1 MEVLNAEADLCDQR
15 LQELQEELIRRVN
28 TGESYDDLSDDIREL
43 KEQRDKTLN
52 RQAAQNDYLKHKQE
66 VKEFLEQREK
76 GGPR

>member
-1 MEVLNAEADLCDQR
+1 MEAIRRAYGEDKSIMDEFWKNAMEVLNAEADLCDQR

-52 RQAAQNDYLKHKQE
+52 RQAA
-66 VKEFLEQREK
+66 
-76 GGPR
+76 